1 MQLDIK
7 EQTKREVIEMAEEVL
22 VTRRAFLILLVI
34 GMLASSGISIVAST
48 QLLTGPQ
55 GPKGDK
61 GDTGP
66 QGESGLQGLQG
77 EQGLLGPEGPPGPT
91 GPKGDKGDT
100 GPQGEQGLQGI
111 QGPKGDQGEP
121 GPQGPPGANV
131 LIRFYEPDEAEMSN
145 EWEDVAV
152 FVWTPSNSQNN
163 AILSMYYYFQY
174 HLWNNYDPVYFRLI
188 VNDQIQKPIRTL
200 PSLPV
205 GIYIWSD
212 IFETEDCDISP
223 NQESYTIRAQFQSP
237 REHQVKSINVVLQV
251 TDGLQ
256 AEA

>member
-1 MQLDIK
+1 
-7 EQTKREVIEMAEEVL
+7 MAEEVL

-48 QLLTGPQ
+48 QLLTGSQ

-66 QGESGLQGLQG
+66 QGETGLQGLQG
-77 EQGLLGPEGPPGPT
+77 AQGPQGA
-91 GPKGDKGDT
+91 T
-100 GPQGEQGLQGI
+100 GPQGAQGEQGPQGIQGEQGLQGLQGI
-111 QGPKGDQGEP
+111 QGPKGDKGDQGEP
-121 GPQGPPGANV
+121 GPQGPPRANV
-131 LIRFYEPDEAEMSN
+131 LIRFYEPDEAVMSN

-163 AILSMYYYFQY
+163 AILSVYCYFQY
-174 HLWNNYDPVYFRLI
+174 YLWNNYDPMYFRLI

-223 NQESYTIRAQFQSP
+223 NQESYTIRAQFQSTY
-237 REHQVKSINVVLQV
+237 EHEVKSINVVLQV
-251 TDGLQ
+251 ADGL
-256 AEA
+256 